1 MVFNRFQIVTN
12 IDQLAQRKT
21 IKINKNDYNRSHGQN
36 LKYIFSDIFN

>member
-21 IKINKNDYNRSHGQN
+21 IKINKNDYNRS
-36 LKYIFSDIFN
+36 KWPKFKIYIF